1 MILGSDRA
9 HRELRRAQKKGWKY
23 VVGGVVL
30 IVVAGSLFLLPGG
43 GSSSLRR
50 LSSDAYRRYL
60 SKAGRDKEL
69 ESFNKWRDTCTSS
82 SEELTASQKIYYSD
96 SRLEDIMRDF
106 PIG

>member
-50 LSSDAYRRYL
+50 LSYDGTDAYRRHL

-69 ESFNKWRDTCTSS
+69 ESFNKWRDTFASS
-82 SEELTASQKIYYSD
+82 SEELTASQEIEQDRVWKNLTASW
-96 SRLEDIMRDF
+96 
-106 PIG
+106 